1 MDGSTRSLAAIAA
14 AFTVGLLSAGSASA
28 HPHVFV
34 DARLEVVADDN
45 GYVKQLQNV
54 WRFDEFFSSS
64 VILDYDTNMDNKLT
78 GDELTDI
85 GDTVRDSLGDYDYYT
100 QITDNGEDVKLK
112 KPDVIHADMQDGQL
126 LLFFAAEPAKPL
138 KLSGHLTFGVY
149 DPTLYTAIDFH
160 SDDDI
165 VTMGDAFNQCKKA
178 ILRPDPDE
186 VINENQDALTA
197 AFFSDPT
204 DMSKLFATKLDIR
217 CD

>member
-1 MDGSTRSLAAIAA
+1 MDRPTKLLTTMVAL
-14 AFTVGLLSAGSASA
+14 TMTLLSVESASA

-34 DARLEVVADDN
+34 DARLEVVADDD
-45 GYVKQLQNV
+45 GYVTQLQNV

-78 GDELTDI
+78 GDELTEI
-85 GDTVRDSLGDYDYYT
+85 GETVRDSLGDYDYYT
-100 QITDNGEDVKLK
+100 QISDNDKDIKLK
-112 KPDVIHADMQDGQL
+112 KPDVIHADMKDGQL
-126 LLFFAAEPAKPL
+126 LLFFAAEPEKPL

-149 DPTLYTAIDFH
+149 DPTMYTAINFH
-160 SDDDI
+160 SDSDI
-165 VTMGDAFNQCKKA
+165 VTMGDAFQNCREA
-178 ILRPDPDE
+178 VLRPDPDE

-204 DMSKLFATKLDIR
+204 DMSKLFATKLDVR